1 MRVVRKITYEGTEEQ
16 LVRQLKQS
24 SPDMKIRMPHGVLEG
39 LVMQMETIEE
49 PDSKL
54 VHEAIA
60 HNEGHWPEGWF
71 VKDDN
76 ATPSN

>member
-16 LVRQLKQS
+16 LVKQLEQS
-24 SPDMKIRMPHGVLEG
+24 CPDMKIQLPYGALNG
-39 LVMQMETIEE
+39 LMMKMETIEE

-54 VHEAIA
+54 VHEAIE

-71 VKDDN
+71 IKDDEDQQ
-76 ATPSN
+76 